1 MNSDELSPS
10 DKYVQTFMAA
20 RLDQIIQILAN
31 DEEDDTADS
40 EIEDQISMQEL
51 KNYHEKQYTIFK
63 QQRMPMLGQG
73 AHTTHIQQEQ
83 HQ

>member
-1 MNSDELSPS
+1 
-10 DKYVQTFMAA
+10 MAA

-63 QQRMPMLGQG
+63 
-73 AHTTHIQQEQ
+73 
-83 HQ
+83 